1 MVAVPIRRG
10 ADGTAQRIPRGH
22 SQPHAR
28 ARLSRVGRAARG
40 TALHGSARNATGR
53 CECSAVRASVRCA
66 HRSASAPAEVCVGG
80 AERRWAAAALL
91 TCRSARQ
98 ARAGSTSIGAA
109 AAPTTRYGTHALHFA
124 AAASAVPPL
133 AFPFCGLAPPAG
145 AASGSESSARSW
157 LHSLA
162 SRRMSSARAR
172 SNEYLP
178 SADAVGR
185 PVPCLV
191 PGLCHG
197 RFPACAMGGS
207 GPVPWV
213 VPGRRGRVDR
223 LRAAHS
229 RTHAASHAGAARLS
243 AMAGRAFA
251 RTGLSSLPRRSA
263 APAHAMRLGL

>member
-66 HRSASAPAEVCVGG
+66 RRSASAPAEVCVGG

-124 AAASAVPPL
+124 AAAASAAPPL

-178 SADAVGR
+178 SADAVGGCR
-185 PVPCLV
+185 
-191 PGLCHG
+191 
-197 RFPACAMGGS
+197 RSARAMVGS

-223 LRAAHS
+223 SRAAHS
-229 RTHAASHAGAARLS
+229 RTHAASHAGAARRPWPAEL
-243 AMAGRAFA
+243 
-251 RTGLSSLPRRSA
+251 LH
-263 APAHAMRLGL
+263 APACQVCLVDQPHLRTR